1 VLLKR
6 YLSLV
11 KAFKADKKTFKE
23 YSSQVQKKEK
33 SASAALIIQRFYRRW
48 KQRQMERYA
57 FRTDFQLQRERK
69 NSQNLSKNADDFN
82 AKTGKLLIQQ
92 SMNHMNIVFNDMREI
107 FLQKTSL
114 KYTKFKVILV
124 DFIIP
129 YL

>member
-1 VLLKR
+1 
-6 YLSLV
+6 
-11 KAFKADKKTFKE
+11 
-23 YSSQVQKKEK
+23 
-33 SASAALIIQRFYRRW
+33 
-48 KQRQMERYA
+48 MERYA

-114 KYTKFKVILV
+114 KYTKFKVSK
-124 DFIIP
+124 IIDSS
-129 YL
+129 